1 MATDATIDY
10 KTEQAV
16 LGAIINDPTGSKAVI
31 ESLEVTDFGDR
42 RHQAIFSTIKRL
54 YLTYLEKG
62 GKDIFS
68 FDNAVLLAE
77 LKADRID
84 EEAGGLEYIYDLSM
98 TAVGNDQ
105 INKHVGILKNLSLV
119 RNLFEKVDSLKRN
132 FTQSST
138 DYSEFLGIFEDS
150 VKEITMRREVTDFID
165 MKKAIINMQQY
176 YSRPNL
182 SFSSGYPSLDN
193 LLNGGFQPGS
203 LIILAARPSVGKTAL
218 ALNLVLNVA
227 SVNRSTAI
235 FSLEMSS
242 EQLIMRMLENT
253 SRLSEQSIRKYLG
266 NKLNENSAEGAEISS
281 SFKAGLD
288 KLEKKSI
295 FFDDHSSSTIGEILS
310 KARRLKASYSNLSL
324 IAIDYIGLI
333 SVPSN
338 KSKEANRQQEVAMI
352 SRNLKAM
359 ARDLQVPVIALC
371 QLSREVDSRKDHKPV
386 LSDLRDS
393 GAIEQDADQVITLY
407 RSDYYDNDDK
417 KEDNNSAYPD
427 APEDIPAPVDEAND
441 SFSEV
446 HVDVQKNRNGKT
458 GEVILTFNKLFCRF
472 DDTNFGYDNDDGYY
486 GG

>member
-182 SFSSGYPSLDN
+182 S
-193 LLNGGFQPGS
+193 

-227 SVNRSTAI
+227 SVNRSAAI

-472 DDTNFGYDNDDGYY
+472 DDTNSGYDNDDGYY